1 MLTETQL
8 TQIFPLAGQ
17 RAGLF
22 IDPLNAAMAHWQID
36 HPKRMAAFL
45 AQIGHESG
53 QLRYVRELGSDAYL
67 ARYDTGA
74 LAQRLGNTPQAD
86 GDGQL
91 YRGRG
96 LIQVT
101 GRNNYRPAWLLEQPR
116 WACESAAWFWQSR
129 GLNALAD
136 QGEFNRI
143 TRHIN
148 GGLNGLDERLK
159 LWARGAAS
167 DCWPSP
173 SSCRR
178 SSGSS
183 RPRCC
188 MPNCVAS
195 RNSAWGSRPA

>member
-101 GRNNYRPAWLLEQPR
+101 GRNNYQACSRALFGDERLLAQPQLLEQPR

-159 LWARGAAS
+159 LWARAREVL
-167 DCWPSP
+167 C
-173 SSCRR
+173 
-178 SSGSS
+178 
-183 RPRCC
+183 
-188 MPNCVAS
+188 
-195 RNSAWGSRPA
+195 